1 MSFRFEPLEI
11 PDLVLVR
18 SVRHADARGSLTEV
32 YREHAFRERGIDARF
47 VQVNASRSTRG
58 VLRGLHYQLPP
69 TPQGKL
75 VGVTRGRVFDVA
87 VDLRAGSTTFA
98 RWVGREL
105 AGDAGEML
113 WIPPG
118 FAHGYQV
125 VSDEADLVYQLTAE
139 YDPSLARGVRWDDP
153 DLGIAW
159 PITPPVLSDADRA
172 QPSLAE
178 VGRPFG
184 SGDT

>member
-1 MSFRFEPLEI
+1 MSFQFEPLAI
-11 PDLVLVR
+11 PDVVLVR
-18 SVRHADARGSLTEV
+18 SVRHGDERGSLTEV
-32 YREHAFRERGIDARF
+32 YRARVFTEAGIDARF
-47 VQVNASRSTRG
+47 VQMNTTRSERG

-69 TPQGKL
+69 AAQGKL

-87 VDLRAGSTTFA
+87 VDLRAGSPSSG

-105 AGDAGEML
+105 DGDAGELL

-125 VSDEADLVYQLTAE
+125 LTEEADLVYQLTAE
-139 YDPSLARGVRWDDP
+139 YDASRARGIRWDDVE
-153 DLGIAW
+153 LGIDW
-159 PITPPVLSDADRA
+159 PLASPILSSADRS

-184 SGDT
+184 TSY

>member
-1 MSFRFEPLEI
+1 MPFHFEPLEI
-11 PDLVLVR
+11 PDVVVVR
-18 SVRHADARGSLTEV
+18 SMRHADERGSLTEV
-32 YREHAFRERGIDARF
+32 YRERAFREGGVDARF
-47 VQVNASRSTRG
+47 VQTNTTRSTRG

-69 TPQGKL
+69 LAQGKL

-87 VDLRAGSTTFA
+87 VDLRAGSATFA

-105 AGDAGEML
+105 DGDARELL

-125 VSDEADLVYQLTAE
+125 LTDEADLVYQLTAE
-139 YDPSLARGVRWDDP
+139 YDASLARGVRWDDP

-172 QPSLAE
+172 QPSIAE

-184 SGDT
+184 SGAT